1 MVTTVLAQ
9 LGGLRGLEWVI
20 LAILIIV
27 LLIKGPEHIPQL
39 ARAVGK
45 ARGEYEKGKQELQEE
60 IARADDRASLEEAAR
75 GLDIDTA
82 GRSDEELKA
91 AIAAA
96 VEEE

>member
-45 ARGEYEKGKQELQEE
+45 ARGEYEKGKQELEEE
-60 IARADDRASLEEAAR
+60 IARADDRASLEKAAHD
-75 GLDIDTA
+75 LDIDPT